1 MADQVELTSSAVIS
15 RLRSK
20 RVPNRVNDDG
30 VVEHYLWAITDSQ
43 LHKYLTDSY
52 YGQFT
57 DAVDDLQ
64 SVTLPSHRKDHM
76 WVFAPNVELIEWFD
90 DATTSEDSQA
100 NGDKLKMAYVKMIAV
115 EESFDEH
122 ETPMTVS
129 LTHTGSN
136 KLYAYKLSDL
146 ITVNDHLINEL
157 AEGVDEQSALDGM
170 DAELARNEQ
179 RGLDLI
185 GGIQGS
191 AKDLNAIDFSDD
203 EDEDEAN
210 YDPLSFDNVNDE
222 PSFDESDDV
231 VQNTNMDDSVYDLM
245 SPGFDDEGVL
255 PPDDDT
261 DDVIPMSS
269 EDDNDGFENF
279 HSSSDDISVVTSD
292 QGSKQVPDALQHM
305 LDQLDAPV
313 LKAPVVRSNE
323 ELDSYR
329 EKVDQARADLNEQL
343 QYYSANL
350 RHEILSEYYEKH
362 ALKASQIDAKLD
374 TENGDDNIVAAYQ
387 QIEALRHQDESDLSQ
402 LTEQRRNELTA
413 KLDDLRTS
421 YLDNALRTAEA
432 EWERIKDVKYV
443 EEPLQEW
450 RSEIAQRVDAQHAE
464 RMKRFNEWR
473 ERIKSA
479 NLTQVDAPIIESLS
493 SKIKAASEDL
503 KREQKN
509 AWHELRRI
517 EDRLFNQSLEMQKLE
532 IQQAHLPAVQ
542 HPVVSQTP
550 SMVDTSP
557 VDERQVTFDDD
568 DNNIFDG
575 SDMVEQ
581 INVDDDSTNVVS
593 DLNLDFDEEDEGL
606 DVTNSDNT
614 PNNITLDFDDDID
627 DDIIDEDAPA
637 KYDVSNYVPTTQP
650 SDLSDS
656 RLSAIDE
663 YVDNSDEALSEQ
675 SVIKNA
681 LADDDSDTDFDL
693 DDLDDGDLDD
703 VLAGVDETSD
713 AMVDDD
719 NFDDEDDDLLKEFDE
734 EDEDSEGIAPITSS
748 DNKSDKKKK
757 GLKKSKGNKKP
768 SSSTG
773 SMSKKKLIAITSG
786 VASVVIIG
794 IIAIVFMFAGGA
806 NSGLKVSP
814 SPTNTYNVGNM
825 LSAKDGDK
833 NVALIIKKVDGNKLV
848 VTNVS
853 NNKEYTINKPSGK

>member
-15 RLRSK
+15 RLRNK

-100 NGDKLKMAYVKMIAV
+100 DGDKLKMAYVKMIAV

-129 LTHTGSN
+129 LTHPGSN

-170 DAELARNEQ
+170 DHELARIKQ
-179 RGLDLI
+179 RGLDLV
-185 GGIQGS
+185 GSVQGS
-191 AKDLNAIDFSDD
+191 AKDLSAIDFSEDDDD
-203 EDEDEAN
+203 EDAN
-210 YDPLSFDNVNDE
+210 YDAISFDNMSDE
-222 PSFDESDDV
+222 PSFDDTDDV
-231 VQNTNMDDSVYDLM
+231 VTNTNMDDSVYDLM
-245 SPGFDDEGVL
+245 SAGFDDDGGDLL
-255 PPDDDT
+255 PDNDA
-261 DDVIPMSS
+261 DDVLSMTL
-269 EDDNDGFENF
+269 EDNDSPDPEEV
-279 HSSSDDISVVTSD
+279 HASPDVTSE

-305 LDQLDAPV
+305 LDQLDVPV

-323 ELDSYR
+323 ESDSYR

-343 QYYSANL
+343 RYYSANL

-374 TENGDDNIVAAYQ
+374 TENGDDNIVAAYK

-473 ERIKSA
+473 DRIKSV
-479 NLTQVDAPIIESLS
+479 NLTQVDAPIIEGLS

-542 HPVVSQTP
+542 HPVVSQAP

-557 VDERQVTFDDD
+557 VNEKQATFDDD
-568 DNNIFDG
+568 DNIFDG

-581 INVDDDSTNVVS
+581 INVDDDSTDVVS

-606 DVTNSDNT
+606 DVINSDDT
-614 PNNITLDFDDDID
+614 PNNITLDFDEDID
-627 DDIIDEDAPA
+627 DEGIIDEDVPT

-693 DDLDDGDLDD
+693 DDLDDVLDD
-703 VLAGVDETSD
+703 IDEPSD
-713 AMVDDD
+713 VTADDDNFDD

-757 GLKKSKGNKKP
+757 GLKKSKGKKKP
-768 SSSTG
+768 SSSSTD

-833 NVALIIKKVDGNKLV
+833 NVALMIKKVNGNKLV